1 MILVYREINEEIY
14 DLKERLR
21 SKEKLATLRTMAIE
35 ELRNRREDLE
45 ELGKILEKEEKDVLK
60 LEGTSLSSFFFNL
73 IGKKEDKLD
82 KERKE
87 YLSAK
92 MRYDECILAVR
103 ELENEVRKYDEDLM
117 KYSGISEEYQQAIRQ
132 KQEMLINEDTD
143 NGRKLR
149 DLLDWIN
156 ELKLDIKEVREAID
170 AGENASDALLEM
182 KKPLNSAKNWGIWDM
197 LGGDFFSDIMKH
209 SKINDA
215 NRLSYDVQHHLRIFQ
230 KELADVNR
238 FTDIKVNIGAFAKFA
253 DFFFDGLFADWFVQS
268 RINESISNVE
278 DAHTRVKGILSDLN
292 RNLAAMEDEKQRLEL
307 EVNKLLEI

>member
-1 MILVYREINEEIY
+1 MYREINEEIY
-14 DLKERLR
+14 DLKEMLR
-21 SKEKLATLRTMAIE
+21 SKEKLATLRTMATE
-35 ELRNRREDLE
+35 ELRNKREDLE
-45 ELGKILEKEEKDVLK
+45 ELEKMLEKEEKDVLK
-60 LEGTSLSSFFFNL
+60 LEGMSLSSFFFNL

-92 MRYDECILAVR
+92 MRYDECVLAVR
-103 ELENEVRKYDEDLM
+103 ELENEVRKYDEELM
-117 KYSGISEEYQQAIRQ
+117 KYSGISEEYQQAISQ

-156 ELKLDIKEVREAID
+156 ELKLDIKEVKEAID

-238 FTDIKVNIGAFAKFA
+238 FTDIKVNIGSFAKFA

-278 DAHTRVKGILSDLN
+278 DAHNRVKSILSDLN
-292 RNLAAMEDEKQRLEL
+292 RNLVGMEDEKQRLES

>member
-1 MILVYREINEEIY
+1 MYREINEEIY

-132 KQEMLINEDTD
+132 KQEILINEDTD

>member
-1 MILVYREINEEIY
+1 MYREINEEIY

-132 KQEMLINEDTD
+132 KQEILINEDTD

-292 RNLAAMEDEKQRLEL
+292 RNLAAMEYEKQRLEL

>member
-1 MILVYREINEEIY
+1 MYREINEEIY

>member
-1 MILVYREINEEIY
+1 MYREINEEIY

-21 SKEKLATLRTMAIE
+21 SKEKLATLRTMAAE
-35 ELRNRREDLE
+35 ELRNKREDLE
-45 ELGKILEKEEKDVLK
+45 ELGKMLEKEEKDVLK
-60 LEGTSLSSFFFNL
+60 LEGMSLSSFFFNL

-92 MRYDECILAVR
+92 MRYDECVLAVR
-103 ELENEVRKYDEDLM
+103 ELENEVKKYDEELM

-149 DLLDWIN
+149 DLLEWIN

-215 NRLSYDVQHHLRIFQ
+215 NRLSYDVQHHLRRFK

-238 FTDIKVNIGAFAKFA
+238 FTDIKVNIGSFAKFA

-278 DAHTRVKGILSDLN
+278 DAHSRVKGILSDLN
-292 RNLAAMEDEKQRLEL
+292 RNLAAMEDEKQRLEI